1 MVIQLQAQEKV
12 SNIPGLLDKHTDDS
26 AVPLEVK
33 QIKVSNVYHSKRIK
47 LRCGISILSV

>member
-12 SNIPGLLDKHTDDS
+12 SNIPGLLDKHTDES

-33 QIKVSNVYHSKRIK
+33 QIKVSNVYHSEWMS
-47 LRCGISILSV
+47 LRCAM